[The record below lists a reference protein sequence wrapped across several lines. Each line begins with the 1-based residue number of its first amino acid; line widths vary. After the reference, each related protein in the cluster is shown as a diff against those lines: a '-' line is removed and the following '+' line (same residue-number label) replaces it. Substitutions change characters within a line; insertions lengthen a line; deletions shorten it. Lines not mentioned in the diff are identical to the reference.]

1 MITFRR
7 ITLSAVALTMVL
19 SSTTALVA
27 SAATP
32 ASPNQNVGQALEIA
46 PPVLNIKANP
56 GETIKTTISLRD
68 VSTSP
73 LVVRNQI
80 NDFVANGEDGTPRLL
95 LEEENGTT
103 EASPYSLKEWIQ
115 ALPQFTLQPREVNQL
130 PVTIRV
136 PADAAPGGYY
146 AVVRFTASPPGLD
159 GTGVSLSASLGTLI
173 LLRVNGDAK
182 EAMKIE
188 EFSATKN
195 GEKKWLFESA
205 PITFLTRVKNQG
217 SSHEQPS
224 GQAAI
229 KDIFGNPVAN
239 VNINLTQSNILPGSI
254 RRFEQPLDSSTI
266 GNRILFGRYTADLKL
281 SYGTQGQT
289 LTSSTSF
296 WVIPYRLI
304 GFALILIVIAIIIIR
319 IALKRYTERVVAN
332 SRGRRR
338 RR

>member
-1 MITFRR
+1 MMKPRR
-7 ITLSAVALTMVL
+7 IILSALALTMAL
-19 SSTTALVA
+19 SSMTALAV
-27 SAATP
+27 SAATS
-32 ASPNQNVGQALEIA
+32 SPNQNVGQALEIA

-95 LEEENGTT
+95 LEENGNT
-103 EASPYSLKEWIQ
+103 ESSPYSLKDWVQ
-115 ALPQFTLQPREVNQL
+115 PLPQFTLQPREVNQL

-136 PADAAPGGYY
+136 PANAAPGGYY

-182 EAMKIE
+182 EQMSVE

-229 KDIFGNPVAN
+229 KDIFGNAVAN
-239 VNINLTQSNILPGSI
+239 ININLSQNNILPGSI
-254 RRFEQPLDSSTI
+254 RRFEQPLDSSVI
-266 GNRILFGRYTADLKL
+266 GNRVLFGRYTADLKL

-289 LTSSTSF
+289 MTASTSF

-304 GFALILIVIAIIIIR
+304 GFALILIVIAIIIVR

>member
-1 MITFRR
+1 MTDIRR
-7 ITLSAVALTMVL
+7 ILLSALALAMALTSVA
-19 SSTTALVA
+19 ALGA
-27 SAATP
+27 SAASP

-56 GETIKTTISLRD
+56 GETVRTNISLRD

-80 NDFVANGEDGTPRLL
+80 NDFVAAGEDGTPRLL
-95 LEEENGTT
+95 LEENGDQET
-103 EASPYSLKEWIQ
+103 SPYSLKDWVQ
-115 ALPQFTLQPREVNQL
+115 PLPQFTLQPREVNQL

-159 GTGVSLSASLGTLI
+159 GSGVSLSASLGTLI

-182 EAMKIE
+182 EDMKVE

-195 GEKKWLFESA
+195 GQENWLFESA
-205 PITFLTRVKNQG
+205 PITFLARIKNNG
-217 SSHEQPS
+217 SSHEQPT
-224 GQAAI
+224 GQASV
-229 KDIFGNPVAN
+229 KDMFGNAVAN
-239 VNINLTQSNILPGSI
+239 INFNLNRSNILPGSI
-254 RRFEQPLDSSTI
+254 RKFEQPLDSSVI
-266 GNRILFGRYTADLKL
+266 GDRFLFGRYTADLKM

-289 LTSSTSF
+289 ITASTSF
-296 WVIPYRLI
+296 WVIPWRLV
-304 GFALILIVIAIIIIR
+304 GFIILLIVILFVVAR

-332 SRGRRR
+332 TRGRRR